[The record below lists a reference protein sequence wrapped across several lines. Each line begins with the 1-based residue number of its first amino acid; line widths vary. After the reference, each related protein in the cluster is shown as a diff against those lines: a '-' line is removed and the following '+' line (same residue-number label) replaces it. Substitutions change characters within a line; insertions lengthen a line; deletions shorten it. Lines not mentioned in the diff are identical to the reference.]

1 MCVDHR
7 GAGSRTRVRVRRRV
21 LKRKPRCRGIGLRSS
36 LRRTPGTPAEPLS
49 GSVLRKEGSNRFDR
63 PGHWSGIPTY
73 GAGRTIQVTEP
84 VMKIRSLDH
93 RDQNEPWGTKVR
105 GCESRDSCTL
115 APLNPGPTGSFWP
128 SYSMT
133 NASGDVQVFLGIGN
147 SGRWQGWFPILT
159 IAIVRRSSAYPWWGA
174 PQRCPLPFGRCAKLV
189 KDPIDYTCACPVVR

>member
-128 SYSMT
+128 TQYWSRRPTCERSRPGT
-133 NASGDVQVFLGIGN
+133 AGSHQRDDG
-147 SGRWQGWFPILT
+147 SPT
-159 IAIVRRSSAYPWWGA
+159 IVTDRQEAGSAD
-174 PQRCPLPFGRCAKLV
+174 R
-189 KDPIDYTCACPVVR
+189 TE